1 MTCTTSIPAGTII
14 KHHGSSSSSS
24 SSPASVTT
32 LQIVKRLQQIH
43 SFLVSMPSLKPGDA
57 VNRTF
62 GELVTLCIGVY
73 PTSTVRSV
81 VNHPLTQSLLP
92 SLRTLAA
99 NGEYLLE
106 KTWAEALT
114 QEALKKTNKQSTRN
128 LATGLLQEFVYY
140 DNYEQLVKMELHC
153 LLGVDAH
160 LDRVVFVGSGPL
172 PLSSILM
179 ASHCQLPVTNI
190 DYCEDAIRISTDL
203 VHSLHLQ
210 DKMHFF
216 CGDATEYPFY
226 QDADVVILG
235 ALVGA
240 DGDAKI
246 SFLDRIA
253 ENMKS
258 GAILLVRSAHA
269 LRTVLY
275 PPLDEEGIPSTL
287 VPVLEMHPQNE
298 VVNSVILFKRR

>member
-1 MTCTTSIPAGTII
+1 MTCTTSVPAGTII
-14 KHHGSSSSSS
+14 KHHHG

-62 GELVTLCIGVY
+62 SELVTLCIGVY

-99 NGEYLLE
+99 KGEYLLE

-114 QEALKKTNKQSTRN
+114 QEAFKQTKQSRN
-128 LATGLLQEFVYY
+128 AATSLLQEFVYY
-140 DNYEQLVKMELHC
+140 DNYEQLVKMEMHC
-153 LLGVDAH
+153 LLGVDAR

-172 PLSSILM
+172 PLSSILL

-226 QDADVVILG
+226 QDADVVVLG

-253 ENMKS
+253 EKMKS

-275 PPLDEEGIPSTL
+275 PPLDQEGIPSTL

-298 VVNSVILFKRR
+298 VVNSVILFKRK